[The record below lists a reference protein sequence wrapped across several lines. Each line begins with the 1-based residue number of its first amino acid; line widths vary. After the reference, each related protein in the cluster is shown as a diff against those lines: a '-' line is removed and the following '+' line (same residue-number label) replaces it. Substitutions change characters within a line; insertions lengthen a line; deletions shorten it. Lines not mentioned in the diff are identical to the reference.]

1 MIKKSLGCES
11 HRPVGLGGGIAGER
25 SVDSHQDVRAGGV
38 HVALGRPVLRDGLVA
53 GQHLLLALGELA
65 VRNDLLERADLT
77 GLLALDGDFAAV
89 ILEDRGVDALVGDS
103 FHHEDI
109 LPNTSHT

>member
-25 SVDSHQDVRAGGV
+25 SIDGHQDVRAGGV

-53 GQHLLLALGELA
+53 GQHLLLALGELG
-65 VRNDLLERADLT
+65 VGHDLLER
-77 GLLALDGDFAAV
+77 GLALLQEEGHFAAV
-89 ILEDRGVDALVGDS
+89 VADDRGVGTFVGDS
-103 FHHEDI
+103 FHHGDI
-109 LPNTSHT
+109 LASSQ

>member
-1 MIKKSLGCES
+1 MS
-11 HRPVGLGGGIAGER
+11 R
-25 SVDSHQDVRAGGV
+25 SIDRHLDVRAVRV
-38 HVALGRPVLRDGLVA
+38 HHALGRPVLRDGLVP
-53 GQHLLLALGELA
+53 GQKLLLALGELA
-65 VRNDLLERADLT
+65 VRNDLLEGADLT

-89 ILEDRGVDALVGDS
+89 VLEDRGVDALVGDS